1 MANLTNIIGGQPYFD
16 YTNSNSKSL
25 LDFWKG
31 TQVQYDYLKQTG
43 GTTASN
49 PSSASQ
55 VVFTVTTTTYFTV
68 GKTVYI
74 TGTAPGNTTRTA
86 GTIDSKTS
94 TTLTI
99 DFATPYSSGSSAGYT
114 IDCYDPKTLYLITA

>member
-1 MANLTNIIGGQPYFD
+1 MANLTEIKGGQWFYD
-16 YTNSNSKSL
+16 YGAGNAKNKL
-25 LDFWKG
+25 LNFWKG

-49 PSSASQ
+49 PSGLSQ
-55 VVFTVTTTTYFTV
+55 VVFTVSSTTYFDLN
-68 GKTVYI
+68 KTVYV

-86 GTIDSKTS
+86 GTLSAKTA

-99 DFATPYSSGSSAGYT
+99 DFATPYTSASSTGYQ
-114 IDCYDPKTLYLITA
+114 IDCYDPDTLYLIT

>member
-86 GTIDSKTS
+86 GTIGSKTG

-99 DFATPYSSGSSAGYT
+99 DFATPYTSGSSAGYT